1 MVNFSRIMVL
11 ERGDRVR
18 VFENYPAYIRITF
31 NGYRIAR
38 HLYTKVISFAERIL
52 ELEYQLPRF
61 SCGGIF
67 TIFHDPERIKEKL
80 GDPDFTAALTQ
91 PGSHVLLI
99 IYPEKRYNDGILM
112 SPLGPVRLQ
121 DATEELSFLSRQ
133 G

>member
-1 MVNFSRIMVL
+1 MVNFSRIMML
-11 ERGDRVR
+11 EGGNRVR
-18 VFENYPAYIRITF
+18 VFENYPAYIRIIF

-38 HLYTKVISFAERIL
+38 YLYAKAINFAERVL
-52 ELEYQLPRF
+52 ELEYQLPKF
-61 SCGGIF
+61 SCSGIF
-67 TIFHDPERIKEKL
+67 TIFHDLERIRERL
-80 GDPDFTAALTQ
+80 RDPDFVAALTQ

-99 IYPEKRYNDGILM
+99 IYPEKRHNDGILM